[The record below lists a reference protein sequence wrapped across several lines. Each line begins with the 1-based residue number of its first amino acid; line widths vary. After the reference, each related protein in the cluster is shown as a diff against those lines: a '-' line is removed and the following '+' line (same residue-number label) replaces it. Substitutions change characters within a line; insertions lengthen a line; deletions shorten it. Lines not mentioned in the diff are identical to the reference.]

1 VQIGVLGTIWS
12 SLLVIYRLVILKNLE
27 NTTIFMKNE
36 SNQEINEN
44 FKFKIT
50 RLSMIKNYEE
60 QLT

>member
-12 SLLVIYRLVILKNLE
+12 SLLVIYRSVILKNLE